1 MELLNLINELN
12 ITEYNKLKETLEQKP
27 FNLKIKEDN
36 EFPDLFL
43 ICGQETSDYSLK
55 VVNECNG
62 IIMDKNTL
70 KIVCYTFDKSPEQD
84 KLNPLL
90 NIESGSL
97 YYEPL
102 YEGTLIR
109 AYYHGNRWI
118 VSTKKCIDPSKS
130 KWISNKSFME
140 LFKEAINI
148 QNPNIFDHLNKE
160 YCYSFILAHPEN
172 NVIMKCYYPQLFHI
186 STRDMKFLIE
196 INTELPLIP
205 KMERIQ
211 FNMSFEE
218 LNNYLENDRNLD
230 NEGYM
235 LIDTN
240 YNRQKFRKK
249 HFNYLR
255 DLWGNSNNRFF
266 RYLELRKD
274 FAKLSGEYFLYF
286 PNDHEAFM
294 EYENQLNIMAQN
306 IMHIYCEKHV
316 HKTDIKI
323 PYYYAKFIYKLHGDF
338 MKSRI
343 YTDYDKIRNELW
355 LLDPKKLCFMFNE
368 YVKSL
373 KAIQDVNELTME
385 N

>member
-1 MELLNLINELN
+1 MELLNLINNSN
-12 ITEYNKLKETLEQKP
+12 IKEYIQLKTILESTP
-27 FNLKIKEDN
+27 YNLKIKEDN
-36 EFPDLFL
+36 SYPNLFL

-55 VVNECNG
+55 IVNECNG

-84 KLNPLL
+84 TLSPELNTE
-90 NIESGSL
+90 NGNL

-102 YEGTLIR
+102 YEGSLMRI
-109 AYYHGNRWI
+109 YYFENEWI
-118 VSTKKCIDPSKS
+118 ISTKKCIDPSKS

-140 LFKEAINI
+140 LFKEAINV
-148 QNPNIFDHLNKE
+148 QNPNIFDHLNKD

-172 NVIMKCYYPQLFHI
+172 NVIMRCYYPQIFHI
-186 STRDMKFLIE
+186 STRDMTTLKE
-196 INTELPLIP
+196 INVELPLIP
-205 KMERIQ
+205 RIERVP

-218 LNNYLENDRNLD
+218 LNNYLENDRSLE

-240 YNRQKFRKK
+240 YNRQKFRKR
-249 HFNYLR
+249 HYNYLR

-286 PNDHEAFM
+286 PDDHTSFI
-294 EYENQLNIMAQN
+294 EYEENLNIMAQN
-306 IMHIYCEKHV
+306 ILYIYCEKHV
-316 HKTDIKI
+316 HKRDIKI

-338 MKSRI
+338 IKSKI

-355 LLDPKKLCFMFNE
+355 LLEPKKLCFMYNE

-373 KAIQDVNELTME
+373 NIVQME
-385 N
+385 C